1 MADFIYG
8 EDRLAGKTPPDNNL
22 LGVHNG
28 PPVAADGAMIL
39 GVPVDLKSP
48 APVTSKVAVATVCDR

>member
-28 PPVAADGAMIL
+28 PPVAADRAMIL

-48 APVTSKVAVATVCDR
+48 APVTS